1 MIDTGHLLPLDV
13 LAQSISIGFPVFVE
27 VLNLH
32 ALLRA
37 DGSAA
42 PAPPSPGAAP
52 RHKPTHRDQSLTA
65 PAPDAR
71 YSRPT
76 SRRATG

>member
-13 LAQSISIGFPVFVE
+13 LAQSISIGFPVFVG

-52 RHKPTHRDQSLTA
+52 
-65 PAPDAR
+65 
-71 YSRPT
+71 
-76 SRRATG
+76 